1 VCPAI
6 NSTQVPVNAVI
17 VEVEFSGKPDWG
29 LVRFCDAGTCAG
41 PSMQKWRV
49 TWHAGARLI
58 SLVEYEFLEA
68 PEMMLLCKE
77 KLMRAKQVVLFTG
90 VCIVLCW
97 ITAGKA
103 QVPGQKAPARLYN
116 TAKQK
121 LMEGKQIVGAT
132 VFSPDPNIYCAMA
145 NAGYDFLW
153 IEMQHSPLTYGDV
166 ARMIW
171 ACRGAP
177 AMPFVR
183 VPDATESDIQKA
195 TDIGAVGIIVPT
207 VDTVEKAQAAVKW
220 SKYPPEGRRS
230 QGNGQ
235 YGALWG
241 NDYRQT
247 ANENMVVVIMIETPI
262 GVENAEKIAS
272 VPGIDVIFAASTDLA
287 NFSGHRQGEKGYEA
301 LVTRI
306 HDVTLQH
313 GIRLGGPQ
321 AWKDRPG
328 FTFFQGPGETQLIK
342 SGARV
347 NLAPNHVEGAA
358 QPGVAPIEGATP
370 H

>member
-1 VCPAI
+1 MTARRTFI
-6 NSTQVPVNAVI
+6 FTVI
-17 VEVEFSGKPDWG
+17 
-29 LVRFCDAGTCAG
+29 
-41 PSMQKWRV
+41 
-49 TWHAGARLI
+49 
-58 SLVEYEFLEA
+58 
-68 PEMMLLCKE
+68 
-77 KLMRAKQVVLFTG
+77 
-90 VCIVLCW
+90 CIILCW
-97 ITAGKA
+97 IAPGKA
-103 QVPGQKAPARLYN
+103 QVQQQKAPARLYN

-121 LMEGKQIVGAT
+121 LRDGKQIVIVGAT

-145 NAGYDFLW
+145 NSGYDFLW
-153 IEMQHSPLTYGDV
+153 IEMQHSPLTFEDV

-177 AMPFVR
+177 AMPFIR

-195 TDIGAVGIIVPT
+195 TDIGALGIIVPT

-235 YGALWG
+235 YAALWG
-241 NDYRQT
+241 SDYRQT
-247 ANENMVVVIMIETPI
+247 ANDNIVVVIMIETPI

-272 VPGIDVIFAASTDLA
+272 VPGIDVIFAASTDLG
-287 NFSGHRQGEKGYEA
+287 NFSGHRQGDKQYEA

-328 FTFFQGPGETQLIK
+328 FTFFQGPGETQLIRA
-342 SGARV
+342 GAQA
-347 NLAPNHVEGAA
+347 NLSTNPA
-358 QPGVAPIEGATP
+358 QPGTGVALIEGAKP
-370 H
+370 R

>member
-1 VCPAI
+1 MCL
-6 NSTQVPVNAVI
+6 N
-17 VEVEFSGKPDWG
+17 
-29 LVRFCDAGTCAG
+29 
-41 PSMQKWRV
+41 
-49 TWHAGARLI
+49 
-58 SLVEYEFLEA
+58 Y
-68 PEMMLLCKE
+68 
-77 KLMRAKQVVLFTG
+77 
-90 VCIVLCW
+90 
-97 ITAGKA
+97 A
-103 QVPGQKAPARLYN
+103 QVRSGQGILALRKEGRMSAMRVLSLFSMLCVMANAQVKLYN

-121 LMEGKQIVGAT
+121 LMEGKPIIGGT
-132 VFSPDPNIYCAMA
+132 VSSPDPNIYCAMA
-145 NAGYDFLW
+145 NAGYDYLW
-153 IEMQHSPLTYGDV
+153 IEMQHSPLTYSDV
-166 ARMIW
+166 AKMIW
-171 ACRGAP
+171 ACRGSQ
-177 AMPFVR
+177 AMPFIR

-247 ANENMVVVIMIETPI
+247 ANENIVVVIMIETPI

-287 NFSGHRQGEKGYEA
+287 NFSGHRQGDKEYDV

-321 AWKDRPG
+321 AWQGRPG
-328 FTFFQGPGETQLIK
+328 FSFFQGPGETQLIQA
-342 SGARV
+342 GAAA
-347 NLAPNHVEGAA
+347 NLARNPANNAK
-358 QPGVAPIEGATP
+358 PGVAPIEGDKP
-370 H
+370 